1 MNYLRGWT
9 TREHQVPKP
18 PPVARSISNKERE
31 GPPERTLRKKIPQN
45 EKLMSQT
52 PPPK

>member
-18 PPVARSISNKERE
+18 PPVARSISNKERG
-31 GPPERTLRKKIPQN
+31 GPHERTLSKKIPQK
-45 EKLMSQT
+45 EKFTS
-52 PPPK
+52 